1 MDVVIRM
8 LHKDE
13 IREEGEEEKN
23 CRNIA
28 KQTVNRSKI
37 IRFKEKY
44 YFKYKIKL
52 YINCFPLISKQLSC
66 INSEPVHDDLRV
78 YASES
83 NIEFIRRGHLIAT
96 AITTISI
103 FDDILYCHFN
113 HSDREREHGLT
124 NGCVLDMEPI

>member
-13 IREEGEEEKN
+13 IREEGEEEEN

-96 AITTISI
+96 AITTIST

-113 HSDREREHGLT
+113 HSDREREHGST